1 MIQVNDSFMFL
12 NEIQLTFVV
21 KVLVVSQN
29 ASCFPTPTCSF
40 SPDLATSVHPWL
52 TTAGAV
58 LLLLLTHLS
67 EISFLPPEPLNQ
79 FLPLN
84 LILQQ
89 TLSRQRLI
97 SSL

>member
-1 MIQVNDSFMFL
+1 MKSL
-12 NEIQLTFVV
+12 PPLAV
-21 KVLVVSQN
+21 KVLVVSQD
-29 ASCFPTPTCSF
+29 ASSFPTPMCSF
-40 SPDLATSVHPWL
+40 PPNLVTSLSPHF
-52 TTAGAV
+52 TAVGVV
-58 LLLLLTHLS
+58 LPLLLTHLS

-84 LILQQ
+84 LTLQQ